1 MATALCP
8 QIPVWK
14 RRRRLS
20 CRRYWRRSIVKSRS
34 ALRYHKLCRVS
45 SDRAIHRQNVG
56 LTDRSSWIMTLV
68 VHFIANSKPSG
79 SNFTNCLILILT
91 HTALLQVKWTNSLWI
106 QKLSQNQQI
115 HTVVSNSIVIACV
128 IPHSEH
134 ATHDERL
141 PIRHLAV
148 VAAAAQVGRRPLP
161 LRPR

>member
-1 MATALCP
+1 
-8 QIPVWK
+8 
-14 RRRRLS
+14 
-20 CRRYWRRSIVKSRS
+20 
-34 ALRYHKLCRVS
+34 
-45 SDRAIHRQNVG
+45 
-56 LTDRSSWIMTLV
+56 MTLV
-68 VHFIANSKPSG
+68 GHFIANSKPSG

-91 HTALLQVKWTNSLWI
+91 HTALLQVDYNPLWI

-115 HTVVSNSIVIACV
+115 HTVVISSIVIACV